1 MPAYAR
7 VMLRIAALAPAGWL
21 GALIALAWVAS
32 RSRPERPDAAMPVPP
47 PDLPPARIVN
57 VPGVGEM
64 FLRDTEQDAGSER
77 PVVVL
82 LHGWMFAADANWYTV
97 YPALAEVAR
106 VIAVDH
112 RGHGRGLR
120 PSKPFRLVDTA
131 DDVAALLRH
140 IGAPPVVAVGYSMG
154 GPVAQLLW
162 RRHPDVVRALV
173 MCATSATFNVT
184 VRDRLTWRL
193 MGLLQL
199 LLRIVPRQWWE
210 RMLTSQAA
218 GGPFRVTR
226 MLNADT
232 PPEVALLLPW
242 IVSELD
248 RGSAEDVAEA
258 GRELSRYEARS
269 WIGEVDVPFA
279 AVITTR
285 DVLVPVGNQRD
296 MAARIPHAF
305 VQELPLDHDAAV
317 GHADVFAPALRKAVE
332 HVLGEPA

>member
-1 MPAYAR
+1 
-7 VMLRIAALAPAGWL
+7 
-21 GALIALAWVAS
+21 
-32 RSRPERPDAAMPVPP
+32 MPVPP

-57 VPGVGEM
+57 VPGVGEL
-64 FLRDTEQDAGSER
+64 FLRDTDPDSFDR

-82 LHGWMFAADANWYTV
+82 LHGWMFPADANWYPV
-97 YPALAEVAR
+97 YRPLSEVAR
-106 VIAVDH
+106 IIAVDH

-120 PSKPFRLVDTA
+120 PSKPFRLADAA

-140 IGAPPVVAVGYSMG
+140 LDAPPAVAVGYSMG

-162 RRHPDVVRALV
+162 RRHPDVVRGLV
-173 MCATSATFNVT
+173 LCATSATFNVT
-184 VRDRLTWRL
+184 LRDRLTWRFI
-193 MGLLQL
+193 GLLQL

-218 GGPFRVTR
+218 GGPFRVTH

-232 PPEVALLLPW
+232 PPEVAQLLPW

-269 WIGEVDVPFA
+269 WIGDINVPT
-279 AVITTR
+279 AVLITTD
-285 DVLVPVGNQRD
+285 DVLVPLRNQRD
-296 MAARIPHAF
+296 MAARIPRAF
-305 VQELPLDHDAAV
+305 IQELPLDHDAAV
-317 GHADVFAPALRKAVE
+317 SHADAFVPALRKAVE
-332 HVLGEPA
+332 HVLAES